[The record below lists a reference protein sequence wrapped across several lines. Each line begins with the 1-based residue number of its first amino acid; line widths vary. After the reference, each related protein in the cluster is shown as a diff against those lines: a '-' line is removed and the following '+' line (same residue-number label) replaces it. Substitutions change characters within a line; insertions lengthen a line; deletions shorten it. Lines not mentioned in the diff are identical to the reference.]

1 MSIIYANKRFK
12 RILLFG
18 CAVIPPLR
26 LKSICVRTQIA
37 KTEYLPAEYI
47 PPTFWLV
54 PPPPFPQVHRGG
66 CYREKFFI
74 FFWIH
79 YQLVLI
85 ILRFL
90 FFFWFSLVISQKS
103 GLRIFWILY
112 SLFLI
117 IKFLEYFSR
126 VNINSYLFRLVS
138 ALSIICFDSS
148 TLYLFD
154 SSACYKQT
162 SMLIWVCFMLIL
174 AILRLSDV
182 FSFVLGVVYRL
193 GLK

>member
-1 MSIIYANKRFK
+1 MRTH
-12 RILLFG
+12 RT
-18 CAVIPPLR
+18 
-26 LKSICVRTQIA
+26 KSAHLT
-37 KTEYLPAEYI
+37 AEYI
-47 PPTFWLV
+47 PPTFLTRT
-54 PPPPFPQVHRGG
+54 PPPFAQVDGGG

-90 FFFWFSLVISQKS
+90 FFFWFSLVIYQKS
-103 GLRIFWILY
+103 GLKIFWILY

-138 ALSIICFDSS
+138 ALPIMHFDSS
-148 TLYLFD
+148 TLYLFN

-162 SMLIWVCFMLIL
+162 FMLMQSLVYACFGYFKAFWRVFVCF
-174 AILRLSDV
+174 RCSLSL
-182 FSFVLGVVYRL
+182 S
-193 GLK
+193 

>member
-1 MSIIYANKRFK
+1 M
-12 RILLFG
+12 
-18 CAVIPPLR
+18 
-26 LKSICVRTQIA
+26 RTQIA

-54 PPPPFPQVHRGG
+54 PPPPFPQVDGGG

-74 FFWIH
+74 FFLNPLSTRSNYTLIFIFFLIFARIH
-79 YQLVLI
+79 
-85 ILRFL
+85 RMF
-90 FFFWFSLVISQKS
+90 

-138 ALSIICFDSS
+138 ALFILCFNSS
-148 TLYLFD
+148 TLYLFN
-154 SSACYKQT
+154 SPACHKQT
-162 SMLIWVCFMLIL
+162 SMLMWVCFMLIL

-193 GLK
+193 GIK

>member
-1 MSIIYANKRFK
+1 MRTHRA
-12 RILLFG
+12 
-18 CAVIPPLR
+18 
-26 LKSICVRTQIA
+26 KSG
-37 KTEYLPAEYI
+37 YLPAEYI
-47 PPTFWLV
+47 PLAFLTRTPSPYSAGWRWGLLSRKIFYFFLNPLST
-54 PPPPFPQVHRGG
+54 RSN
-66 CYREKFFI
+66 YTSIFI
-74 FFWIH
+74 FFLIFARIH
-79 YQLVLI
+79 
-85 ILRFL
+85 RMF
-90 FFFWFSLVISQKS
+90 

-138 ALSIICFDSS
+138 ALFILRFDSS
-148 TLYLFD
+148 TLYLFNF
-154 SSACYKQT
+154 SACYEQT
-162 SMLIWVCFMLIL
+162 FMLMWVCFMLIL

>member
-1 MSIIYANKRFK
+1 M
-12 RILLFG
+12 
-18 CAVIPPLR
+18 
-26 LKSICVRTQIA
+26 RTQIA
-37 KTEYLPAEYI
+37 KTGYLPAEYI
-47 PPTFWLV
+47 PLAFLTRTPSPYSAGWRWGLLSRKIF
-54 PPPPFPQVHRGG
+54 
-66 CYREKFFI
+66 Y

-90 FFFWFSLVISQKS
+90 FFFLIFARIHRMF

-126 VNINSYLFRLVS
+126 VNIKSYLFRLVS
-138 ALSIICFDSS
+138 ALFILCFNSS
-148 TLYLFD
+148 TLYLFN
-154 SSACYKQT
+154 SPACHKQT
-162 SMLIWVCFMLIL
+162 SMLIWVCFMLVL